1 MHPEFWHERW
11 QQGQIGFHQPDYHD
25 ALTRYWPT
33 LGAKG
38 RVLVPLCG
46 RSLDMA
52 WLARQGHGVTGV
64 ELSPIAAAGF
74 FEHERLTPVVT
85 HDGVFGRYTA
95 AGIEILQGDFFDL
108 EVARDQQFDA
118 CYDRAALIALPAD
131 MRPRYARHLGRLL
144 RHGATGLLVTL
155 EYDQAR
161 MPGPPFSVPVA
172 EVEALLGEDFALDL
186 LETRDIIG
194 QEPRF
199 AARGLTSFVE
209 TVFALR
215 RR

>member
-25 ALTRYWPT
+25 GLTRYWPT

-46 RSLDMA
+46 RSLDLA
-52 WLARQGHGVTGV
+52 WLARQGHDVTGV

-85 HDGVFGRYTA
+85 HDGVFGHYTA

-108 EVARDQQFDA
+108 EAGRDHRFDA

-131 MRPRYARHLGRLL
+131 MRSRYATHLGRLL
-144 RHGATGLLVTL
+144 RPGATGLLVTL
-155 EYDQAR
+155 EYDQER

-172 EVEALLGEDFALDL
+172 EVEALLGRDFALDL

-194 QEPRF
+194 QEPKF